1 MVLRYDISQ
10 YRNNIHIYFSLH
22 PNPNPYHYSLIFGKA
37 LRQAWIAATQA
48 FSSIDSSKQGSDID
62 NALTVDRIVA
72 GVKNIVKSAEV
83 KTALEL
89 LSTNLQKSA
98 GDAAKAAD
106 IAADQLS
113 TSLNNSEKFRN
124 AVKRLGESFVT
135 LLAILGAAST
145 RMAQEVKEELL
156 GLPNEAKK

>member
-1 MVLRYDISQ
+1 M
-10 YRNNIHIYFSLH
+10 
-22 PNPNPYHYSLIFGKA
+22 
-37 LRQAWIAATQA
+37 
-48 FSSIDSSKQGSDID
+48 
-62 NALTVDRIVA
+62 DRIVA

-83 KTALEL
+83 KTALGL
-89 LSTNLQKSA
+89 LGTNLQKSA

-145 RMAQEVKEELL
+145 RMAQEVKQELL